1 MSMTIRKRA
10 ARAVQPFPR
19 FRRVVWSQELEDKLN
34 EVRLAERSRITHIL
48 AVYASDHHGA
58 AVAIANG
65 PTPKFFL
72 AR

>member
-1 MSMTIRKRA
+1 VKHQTRTARA
-10 ARAVQPFPR
+10 AQPSFPR
-19 FRRVVWSQELEDKLN
+19 FRSVVWSQELEDTLN
-34 EVRLAERSRITHIL
+34 DVRLAERSRIIHIL

-65 PTPKFFL
+65 PTPKFFT